1 MQWKELPRLAD
12 DSLKYRTYGDRPEID
27 FLPVSF
33 FAIFADFVCGI
44 GAGCINF
51 IIMENLQLAKSV
63 FFTQSVETAEFVLCT
78 ALRSIYHSIREI

>member
-1 MQWKELPRLAD
+1 MQWKELPKLVD
-12 DSLKYRTYGDRPEID
+12 QSLIQSVQGTGWMH
-27 FLPVSF
+27 FQAVSF

-44 GAGCINF
+44 GAGRTNL